1 MKPIQAITLS
11 LGSLDKIIVSK
22 YQFSLIV
29 TNIYKTKSYKSEEVK
44 NLKNNFPK
52 ITDVNRYLD
61 KLLADGILKP
71 YKNLSG
77 MYSLIGKSD
86 AEVLDIVC
94 TVDPFCYIS
103 HLSAMAY
110 HGLTDRIPT
119 KLFITSPSIKEW
131 NFFAKRQM
139 ENDLG
144 EDFLKYIE
152 KGLPKLVQ
160 PRMQKIN
167 KTEIH
172 CFNSKHLGAFK
183 NVRERSLRVATI
195 GRTFLEMLKNPELC
209 GGINH
214 VIDVFEEHAKVYKQ
228 PIENDIDRNGSAI
241 DKVRAGYILN
251 ELLEIDD
258 EIIEK
263 WNSFAQR
270 GGSRKLDPT
279 AEYAPVWSE
288 KWQISLNVDR
298 SDDE

>member
-1 MKPIQAITLS
+1 MKLIQAITLS

-29 TNIYKTKSYKSEEVK
+29 TNIYKTKSYKGEEVK
-44 NLKNNFPK
+44 SLQNNFPK
-52 ITDVNRYLD
+52 KTDINNNLD
-61 KLLADGILKP
+61 KLLAAGILKP

-77 MYSLIGKSD
+77 IYSLIGKND

-110 HGLTDRIPT
+110 HGLTDRIPA
-119 KLFITSPSIKEW
+119 KLFITSPSAKEW
-131 NFFAKRQM
+131 HLFAKSQM
-139 ENDLG
+139 EKDLG
-144 EDFLKYIE
+144 KDFLRYIE

-160 PRMQKIN
+160 PRMKKIN

-172 CFNSKHLGAFK
+172 CFNANHLGAFK
-183 NVRERSLRVATI
+183 NVKGRPLRVATI

-251 ELLEIDD
+251 ELLGIDD
-258 EIIEK
+258 EIIEN

-279 AEYAPVWSE
+279 AEYASVWSK
-288 KWQISLNVDR
+288 KWQLSLNVDR
-298 SDDE
+298 SDNE